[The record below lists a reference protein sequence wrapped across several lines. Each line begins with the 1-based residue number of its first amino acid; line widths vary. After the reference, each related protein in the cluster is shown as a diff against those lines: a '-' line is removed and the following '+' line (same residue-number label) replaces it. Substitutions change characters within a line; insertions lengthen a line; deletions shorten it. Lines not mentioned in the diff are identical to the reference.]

1 MPSYSKK
8 VDVPGKSSNEI
19 YEKVAKEIER
29 LLAGL
34 PLGKLEIQ
42 KDPALKQVRL
52 KASMVN
58 ATLVCEDGKIKLD
71 GQLSLMAS
79 PFRSKID
86 DVIDK
91 WVAKTFHV

>member
-1 MPSYSKK
+1 MPAYSKR
-8 VDVPGKSSNEI
+8 VDVPGKNSAEL
-19 YEKVAKEIER
+19 YEKVSAEIER

-34 PLGKLEIQ
+34 PLGKLDIQ

-71 GQLSLMAS
+71 GQLSLMAA

-91 WVAKTFHV
+91 WVAKTFSV